1 MAPGRKTHAR
11 AARQRDGIGRHQHG
25 AGRAVFAE
33 EESEEGVRTDQEY
46 RNLEAENAS
55 LRERLEKAETDAA
68 FWLDA
73 LKEVRK
79 TLEIASVTPNVP
91 INNTIWY
98 SNWKRYSTSWTPP

>member
-1 MAPGRKTHAR
+1 MDIVDYLKKYPNSTFSNSEVR
-11 AARQRDGIGRHQHG
+11 AI
-25 AGRAVFAE
+25 VAE
-33 EESEEGVRTDQEY
+33 LAD
-46 RNLEAENAS
+46 
-55 LRERLEKAETDAA
+55 LRERLEKVEKDAA

-91 INNTIWY
+91 INDTIWY